1 MAELDSLVVQIS
13 ADDAAFIRALN
24 QDNKAFKD
32 FGATGTA
39 TAAEINKALA
49 SIRKQSLKASSKE
62 EVEALAKVY
71 KTLSDQV
78 NKTKKTISEYSIIID
93 EAGKKVRVFSDG
105 SRKAGKDIG
114 EIDEQ
119 ARRSRIAIYG
129 LNQVVRDAPFGFIA
143 ISNNIPVLFDQL
155 GQLRAETGS
164 NTNAFKAFARG
175 LIGPGGIAIG
185 LSAVVSLITTAV
197 QKYGSLGAAFDALIG
212 RTGALSDE
220 QKKFAESLASEVAEV
235 SVLVGAYPELSSS
248 RAEQEGILKKLNS
261 LQPEYFK
268 SLNTEKTT
276 IDDLRKSYDEYLKS
290 LLARIFIEQQTKQIE
305 EIAKS
310 YAEQLTKLLEKEK
323 AVRAEADKKRKTT
336 QNLVK
341 TQQDLANI
349 NESLRRGGD
358 ISIGV
363 DILVKEPPKT
373 FDQLIKQLTGNFKDE
388 VKSLQDVQKDF
399 FKAIDFKGVFSD
411 TKKEST
417 GVADAEKKRRE
428 EIEKAIAAYEFE
440 LDQLK
445 KVLEGTSK
453 ITAEYGRIR
462 SEIIKIEGEIEKLK
476 KPELTL
482 KIEDEVKA
490 DLAKIE
496 AELKDSQI
504 EAGKVRFTPVFDF
517 NEDTLRQ
524 LERTIPKSIKL
535 KGTELPLNIP
545 PELVER
551 FKQYNLELA
560 LAKLRTEQLTPIIQ
574 DLAGVLQRSVG
585 GFIDD
590 FVDGFKEGQFAI
602 EDFQESLKEL
612 GKTLIKELA
621 KLALLTAIRA
631 ITDSVAPGAG
641 AATAGLTGRLLGQ
654 AAPRIGPGLGGGL
667 AVGPGGL
674 AIQGNVTFVQRGQ
687 DLVGVLARSN
697 ARINRVG

>member
-1 MAELDSLVVQIS
+1 MELDKLIIEIS
-13 ADDAAFIRALN
+13 ADSAEFVRALN
-24 QDNKAFKD
+24 QNNKALKD
-32 FGATGTA
+32 FGLTGTA
-39 TAAEINKALA
+39 TAAEVTKALA
-49 SIRKQSLKASSKE
+49 SIRKEALKATSKE
-62 EVEALAKVY
+62 QVEVLAKVY
-71 KTLSDQV
+71 KELSDQLKV
-78 NKTKKTISEYSIIID
+78 TKKNISDFSIVVD
-93 EAGKKVRVFSDG
+93 EAGNRIRVFSDG
-105 SRKAGKDIG
+105 SKKAGKDIG

-119 ARRSRIAIYG
+119 ARRSRIAVYG

-143 ISNNIPVLFDQL
+143 ISNNLPVLFDQL

-164 NTNAFKAFARG
+164 NTNAFKAFSKA
-175 LIGPGGIAIG
+175 IFSPAGISIG
-185 LSAVVSLITTAV
+185 LSAVISLVTLAV

-212 RTGALSDE
+212 KAGVLTEE

-261 LQPEYFK
+261 LQPEYFR

-276 IDDLRKSYDEYLKS
+276 IDDLRRSYDEYLNS

-310 YAEQLTKLLEKEK
+310 YAEQLTKLLNKEK

-363 DILVKEPPKT
+363 DLLVKEPPKT

-399 FKAIDFKGVFSD
+399 FKAINFKGVFSK
-411 TKKEST
+411 TKDESSKVT
-417 GVADAEKKRRE
+417 DAEKQRRE
-428 EIEKAIAAYEFE
+428 EIENTIAAYEFE
-440 LDQLK
+440 LVKLK
-445 KVLEGTSK
+445 KVLESTSK
-453 ITAEYGRIR
+453 ITAEYGRIK

-476 KPELTL
+476 KPQLTL

-496 AELKDSQI
+496 ADLKDRQI

-517 NEDTLRQ
+517 NEETLKQ
-524 LERTIPKSIKL
+524 LEKTIPKSIKL
-535 KGTELPLNIP
+535 KGTDLPLNIP
-545 PELVER
+545 PELIES
-551 FKQYNLELA
+551 FEQYNLQLA
-560 LAKLRTEQLTPIIQ
+560 LAKQRSEELKPIVDAI
-574 DLAGVLQRSVG
+574 AGVFERSLST
-585 GFIDD
+585 FIDN
-590 FVDGFKEGQFAI
+590 FVDGFKDGQLAI
-602 EDFQESLKEL
+602 EDFQAALKEL
-612 GKTLIKELA
+612 GKTILKELA

-631 ITDSVAPGAG
+631 ISESVAPGSGAG
-641 AATAGLTGRLLGQ
+641 TAGVASRLLGT
-654 AAPRIGPGLGGGL
+654 AAPRMGQGLGGGL

>member
-24 QDNKAFKD
+24 QDNKALKD

-62 EVEALAKVY
+62 EVEALARVY

-78 NKTKKTISEYSIIID
+78 NKTKQTISEYSIIID

-119 ARRSRIAIYG
+119 ARRSRIAVYG

-143 ISNNIPVLFDQL
+143 ISNNLPVLFDQL
-155 GQLRAETGS
+155 GQLRSETGS

-185 LSAVVSLITTAV
+185 LSAVVSLVTAAV

-212 RTGALSDE
+212 RTGALSEE

-235 SVLVGAYPELSSS
+235 SVLVGAYPELSNS
-248 RAEQEGILKKLNS
+248 RSEQEGILKKLNS

-323 AVRAEADKKRKTT
+323 AVRAEADKKRKST

-428 EIEKAIAAYEFE
+428 EIEKTIAAYEFE

-445 KVLEGTSK
+445 EILKNTSE

-462 SEIIKIEGEIEKLK
+462 AEIIKVQAEIDKLK
-476 KPELTL
+476 NPEL
-482 KIEDEVKA
+482 KIKIDEAAKA
-490 DLAKIE
+490 EIAKIE
-496 AELKDSQI
+496 AELKDKQF
-504 EAGKVRFTPVFDF
+504 EAGEIKFRPKFDF
-517 NEDTLRQ
+517 DEEARKE
-524 LERTIPKSIKL
+524 LEKTIPKNIKI
-535 KGTELPLNIP
+535 KGSELPLNIP
-545 PELVER
+545 PELVEA

-560 LAKLRTEQLTPIIQ
+560 LAKQRYEELKPVIEAIS
-574 DLAGVLQRSVG
+574 GVLERSLG
-585 GFIDD
+585 SFIDN
-590 FVDGFKEGQFAI
+590 FVDGFKDGQIAI

-612 GKTLIKELA
+612 GKTIIKELA
-621 KLALLTAIRA
+621 KLAILTTIKVLSDR
-631 ITDSVAPGAG
+631 IAPGTG
-641 AATAGLTGRLLGQ
+641 DITAGFAKNLLNT

-667 AVGPGGL
+667 TVGPGGL

>member
-1 MAELDSLVVQIS
+1 MELDKLIIEIS
-13 ADDAAFIRALN
+13 ADSAEFVRALN
-24 QDNKAFKD
+24 QNNKALKD
-32 FGATGTA
+32 FGLTGTA
-39 TAAEINKALA
+39 TAAEVTKALA
-49 SIRKQSLKASSKE
+49 SIRKEALKATSKE
-62 EVEALAKVY
+62 QVEVLAKVY
-71 KTLSDQV
+71 KELSDQLKV
-78 NKTKKTISEYSIIID
+78 TKKNISDFSIVVD
-93 EAGKKVRVFSDG
+93 EAGNRIRVFSDG
-105 SRKAGKDIG
+105 SKKAGKDIG

-119 ARRSRIAIYG
+119 ARRSRIAVYG

-143 ISNNIPVLFDQL
+143 ISNNLPVLFDQL

-164 NTNAFKAFARG
+164 NTNAFKAFSKA
-175 LIGPGGIAIG
+175 IFSPAGISIG
-185 LSAVVSLITTAV
+185 LSAVISLVTLAV

-212 RTGALSDE
+212 KAGVLTEE
-220 QKKFAESLASEVAEV
+220 QKKLAESLASEVAEV

-310 YAEQLTKLLEKEK
+310 YAEQLTKLLNKEK

-363 DILVKEPPKT
+363 DLLVKEPPKT

-399 FKAIDFKGVFSD
+399 FKAIDFKGVFSK
-411 TKKEST
+411 TKDESSKVT
-417 GVADAEKKRRE
+417 DAEKKRRE

-440 LDQLK
+440 LVKLNK
-445 KVLEGTSK
+445 ILEGTSK
-453 ITAEYGRIR
+453 ITAEYGRIK
-462 SEIIKIEGEIEKLK
+462 SEITKIEGEIEKLK
-476 KPELTL
+476 KPQLTL

-496 AELKDSQI
+496 ADLKDRQI

-517 NEDTLRQ
+517 NEETLKQ
-524 LERTIPKSIKL
+524 LEKTIPKSIKL
-535 KGTELPLNIP
+535 KGADLPLNIP
-545 PELVER
+545 PELIES
-551 FKQYNLELA
+551 FEQYNLQLA
-560 LAKLRTEQLTPIIQ
+560 LAKQRSEELKPIVDAI
-574 DLAGVLQRSVG
+574 AGVFERSLST
-585 GFIDD
+585 FIDN
-590 FVDGFKEGQFAI
+590 FVDGFKDGQLAI
-602 EDFQESLKEL
+602 EDFQAALKEL
-612 GKTLIKELA
+612 GKTILKELA

-631 ITDSVAPGAG
+631 ISESVAPGSGAG
-641 AATAGLTGRLLGQ
+641 TAGVASRLLGT

-667 AVGPGGL
+667 AVGQGGL

>member
-1 MAELDSLVVQIS
+1 MAELDKLVIEIS
-13 ADDAAFIRALN
+13 ADDARFIQSLATIKNGL
-24 QDNKAFKD
+24 KD

-39 TAAEINKALA
+39 SAEQVAKALKA
-49 SIRKQSLKASSKE
+49 VEKAALSTNDAAKKQELIDVYIKLNKELQRSKKE
-62 EVEALAKVY
+62 FKDLTKIINEPINPGGGAIPKL
-71 KTLSDQV
+71 
-78 NKTKKTISEYSIIID
+78 NKNLQD
-93 EAGKKVRVFSDG
+93 V
-105 SRKAGKDIG
+105 
-114 EIDEQ
+114 DEQ

-164 NTNAFKAFARG
+164 NTNAFKAFGKG

-212 RTGALSDE
+212 KSGALSEE
-220 QKKFAESLASEVAEV
+220 QKKFAEGLASEVAEI

-248 RAEQEGILKKLNS
+248 RADQEGILKKLNN

-310 YAEQLTKLLEKEK
+310 YALQLTKLLEKEK
-323 AVRAEADKKRKTT
+323 QVRAESDKKRKTT

-341 TQQDLANI
+341 TQQQLVDI
-349 NESLRRGGD
+349 NNNLRKGGD

-363 DILVKEPPKT
+363 ELLVKPLPKT
-373 FDQLIKQLTGNFKDE
+373 FDQLIKEVSGSFKDE

-399 FKAIDFKGVFSD
+399 FKAIDFTGVFSD
-411 TKKEST
+411 TKKESK
-417 GVADAEKKRRE
+417 GVTDQEKKKKQE
-428 EIEKAIAAYEFE
+428 VDDSIAAYK
-440 LDQLK
+440 LQLETLK
-445 KVLEGTSK
+445 ETLSTTSK
-453 ITAEYGRIR
+453 ITQEYANIK
-462 SEIIKIEGEIEKLK
+462 SEIIRIQAEIDKLQEPQLAPKIELNATEALNKVQQ
-476 KPELTL
+476 ELT
-482 KIEDEVKA
+482 KRQFDAGEVK
-490 DLAKIE
+490 
-496 AELKDSQI
+496 
-504 EAGKVRFTPVFDF
+504 FTPVFDF
-517 NEDTLRQ
+517 NDKVLKE
-524 LERTIPKSIKL
+524 LEKTIDGKIKI
-535 KGTELPLNIP
+535 KGSDLPLNIP
-545 PELVER
+545 PELLER
-551 FKQYNLELA
+551 MKQYNLELS
-560 LAKLRTEQLTPIIQ
+560 LMKLRNEELKPII
-574 DLAGVLQRSVG
+574 DAISNTLQNSFG
-585 GFIDD
+585 NFIDS
-590 FVDGFKEGQFAI
+590 FIDGFAKGQTSI
-602 EDFQESLKEL
+602 ESFQESLKEL
-612 GKTLIKELA
+612 GRTILKEVA

-631 ITDSVAPGAG
+631 ISDSIAPGSG
-641 AATAGLTGRLLGQ
+641 AATAGLTNRLLGA
-654 AAPRIGPGLGGGL
+654 AAPRIGGGMGMGLP
-667 AVGPGGL
+667 VGPGGI

>member
-24 QDNKAFKD
+24 QDNKALKD

-78 NKTKKTISEYSIIID
+78 NKTKQTISEYSIIID

-105 SRKAGKDIG
+105 SKKAGKDIG

-185 LSAVVSLITTAV
+185 LSAVVSLVTAAV

-212 RTGALSDE
+212 RTGALSEE

-440 LDQLK
+440 LKKLK

-453 ITAEYGRIR
+453 ITAEYGRIK
-462 SEIIKIEGEIEKLK
+462 SEIIKIEGEIEKLN

-496 AELKDSQI
+496 ADLKDSQI

-560 LAKLRTEQLTPIIQ
+560 LAKLRTEQLNPIIQ

-602 EDFQESLKEL
+602 EDFQAALKEL
-612 GKTLIKELA
+612 GKTLLKELA

-631 ITDSVAPGAG
+631 ITDAVAPGAG